1 MSDKKDHYIKDYTK
15 VLNKS
20 RKRRKRIPD
29 RRHILVAVGAVV
41 VFTSAV
47 LAGRAV
53 VARRQQ
59 AEEQEAVA
67 ADQESVPETTI
78 AIESTLSAEEQQ
90 RQQILK
96 EKQEVVDSYNNLGLV
111 QVAGYLNVRESP
123 GSNGKIIG
131 KLQQNSACEILDTD
145 GEWCH
150 ITSGGIDY
158 YNRQ

>member
-53 VARRQQ
+53 VARRQPKSS
-59 AEEQEAVA
+59 
-67 ADQESVPETTI
+67 SV
-78 AIESTLSAEEQQ
+78 SRFSKKS
-90 RQQILK
+90 R
-96 EKQEVVDSYNNLGLV
+96 
-111 QVAGYLNVRESP
+111 R
-123 GSNGKIIG
+123 
-131 KLQQNSACEILDTD
+131 
-145 GEWCH
+145 W
-150 ITSGGIDY
+150 
-158 YNRQ
+158 